1 MEIYVTDEDM
11 SFNAYCKK
19 AQQFVR
25 GLVKAGERIKEQ
37 KDQQEL
43 QRKQSAFK
51 FEKKTITTTTAV
63 T

>member
-1 MEIYVTDEDM
+1 M
-11 SFNAYCKK
+11 SFDAYCKK

-25 GLVKAGERIKEQ
+25 GLVKTDERTKKQ
-37 KDQQEL
+37 KDQWEL

-51 FEKKTITTTTAV
+51 FEKKIIITITAV